1 MTSDDAPGRTPGHT
15 PGHTPGEGLHPGTP
29 PWPRVEGSGT
39 GPDVVTGNG
48 RRRRRGRTTARAL
61 LVIVLI
67 GAAIGGGTVGWQQ
80 REVAAGW
87 QTRALLLEQQ
97 RDDAIGRSEA
107 LSEQLGELA
116 NLVQLSGEDLAT
128 LEERLAELAGEKAQ
142 AEDRATLTRD
152 ELRTLA
158 ARVDSAVRQLNACA
172 DDLFELQSATI
183 DAYNSVARGTPADV
197 GPLNQRLAEMTTR
210 CTAARQAGE
219 SAVALASRLR

>member
-1 MTSDDAPGRTPGHT
+1 MEPLSWSSIDPVPAAAPQ
-15 PGHTPGEGLHPGTP
+15 P
-29 PWPRVEGSGT
+29 P
-39 GPDVVTGNG
+39 
-48 RRRRRGRTTARAL
+48 RRGRRAL
-61 LVIVLI
+61 TVVLMI
-67 GAAIGGGTVGWQQ
+67 ALLAAAGSGAAIGWQQ

-87 QTRALLLEQQ
+87 RDRALVLEQQ

-107 LSEQLGELA
+107 LSDQLGELA
-116 NLVQLSGEDLAT
+116 NLVQLSVEDLET

-158 ARVDSAVRQLNACA
+158 ARVDSAVRQLNACV
-172 DDLFELQSATI
+172 DDLFALQSDTI
-183 DAYNSVARGTPADV
+183 DAYNSVARGTPVDV
-197 GPLNQRLAEMTTR
+197 GPLNDRLRVMSER

>member
-1 MTSDDAPGRTPGHT
+1 MEPDDGTPSGELRPLTSQWPSTATGGTEHGAGTNDGPGA
-15 PGHTPGEGLHPGTP
+15 HPGP
-29 PWPRVEGSGT
+29 
-39 GPDVVTGNG
+39 
-48 RRRRRGRTTARAL
+48 RRGRRAARAL
-61 LVIVLI
+61 MTLVLLVAAGG
-67 GAAIGGGTVGWQQ
+67 GAAVGWQQ

-87 QTRALLLEQQ
+87 QARAVLLEEQ
-97 RDDAIGRSEA
+97 RDDAIGRTEA
-107 LSEQLGELA
+107 LSDQLGELS
-116 NLVQLSGEDLAT
+116 NLVQLSVEDLAT

-183 DAYNSVARGTPADV
+183 DAYNSVARGTPVDV

-210 CTAARQAGE
+210 CTAARRAGE